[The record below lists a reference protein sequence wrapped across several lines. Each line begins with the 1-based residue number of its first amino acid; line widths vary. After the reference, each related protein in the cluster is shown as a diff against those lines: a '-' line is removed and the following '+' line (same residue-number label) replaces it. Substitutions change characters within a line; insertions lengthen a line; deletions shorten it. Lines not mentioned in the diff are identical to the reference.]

1 MVKIKLKQQPDAKE
15 AERLAKQLNTNETI
29 AALLIQRGF
38 ADTEKARRFLYSSVD
53 EMSDPYALSGMRE
66 AADAIRDAIAAHRK
80 IVIFGD
86 YDCDGIGAVAILYL
100 TLKKMNANVGY
111 FIPERKNDGY
121 GISWSA
127 LTRLFEQDQADLI
140 VSVDCGISSYREI
153 AKAKSE
159 FGAEFVVTDHHELPD
174 TLPDAILVNP
184 HFGSETEFCG
194 AGVAL
199 KLSEALLGRSEA
211 LRFADICCLSTIA
224 DVVPLTGENRI
235 LVKEG
240 LNRFAKR
247 DIRTGLQELLKVS
260 GIENGTAVTSYD
272 IAFKLAPRINASGR
286 LDSALKSLE
295 LLIGQDRS
303 ELRLIA
309 ESLNED
315 NLIRQQKTEEV
326 ISEAREKLRSYD
338 ISEYHAIVLQ
348 DTNWDSGVLGIAA
361 ARIAESYRRPTV
373 LMTEKDGNFTGSA
386 RSVSG
391 INLYDMLA
399 ASSGLLLKFGGHAAA
414 AGLSVAPQNLDAFRL
429 SCKQYLEDKTDLFS
443 NLGTVYADFAVS
455 GDENVAFYKELEK
468 LEPYGMGNPKPLILW
483 DKHTVWSRI
492 NTKPHLKSSV
502 SADTELLAF
511 RKGDMLEFWNTNGGK
526 FVVAPEV
533 KVFRNRARASLT
545 VKHYE
550 ESDTLLSDDVLLIR
564 YLRNHLLKVS
574 DSAFE
579 KRKPNGKFGK
589 LYIVFT
595 GEAFRR
601 AKEQYPLCE
610 AFQMRSDHCSPQNA
624 IVLSPDE
631 NTDFSSYNEIV
642 FLEKPP
648 HNFLQYVSNA
658 TSAVVSTEGSEPKFR
673 PIRFDV
679 TALRRLYVLFC
690 KKLNGQI
697 LTSQAELWMRLF
709 QNDCERFE
717 FEIAYAVFEE
727 TGLLNADKNGII
739 HIINKKTDLNESFIF
754 RSINAAT

>member
-1 MVKIKLKQQPDAKE
+1 MVKIKLKPQPDAKE
-15 AERLAKQLNTNETI
+15 SERLAKQLNINETI

-38 ADTEKARRFLYSSVD
+38 ADAEKARRFLFSSVED
-53 EMSDPYALSGMRE
+53 MSNPYDLSGMRE
-66 AADAIRDAIAAHRK
+66 AADAIRKAIAERRK

-86 YDCDGIGAVAILYL
+86 YDCDGIGATAIMYL
-100 TLKKMNANVGY
+100 TLKKLNANVGY
-111 FIPERKNDGY
+111 FIPERKTDGY
-121 GISWSA
+121 GISWNA
-127 LTRLFEQDQADLI
+127 VTRLFEQDRADLI

-153 AKAKSE
+153 AKAKSK
-159 FGAEFVVTDHHELPD
+159 FGAEFIVTDHHELPD

-211 LRFADICCLSTIA
+211 MRFADICCLSTVA

-240 LNRFAKR
+240 LKRFAKR
-247 DIRTGLQELLKVS
+247 EICAGLQELLKVS

-272 IAFKLAPRINASGR
+272 VAFKLAPRINASGR

-315 NLIRQQKTEEV
+315 NFIRQQKTEEV
-326 ISEAREKLRSYD
+326 ISEAREKLKSYD

-373 LMTEKDGNFTGSA
+373 LLTERDGIFTGSA

-391 INLYDMLA
+391 INLYDMLS
-399 ASSGLLLKFGGHAAA
+399 ASSGFLLKFGGHAAA
-414 AGLSVAPQNLDAFRL
+414 AGLSLSPQNLEVFRL
-429 SCKQYLEDKTDLFS
+429 SCKQYLEDKTELFAK
-443 NLGTVYADFAVS
+443 LGTVYADFAVS
-455 GDENVAFYKELEK
+455 GNEDIVFYKELEQ

-483 DKHTVWSRI
+483 DKKTAWSRI
-492 NTKPHLKSSV
+492 NTKPHLKASV
-502 SADTELLAF
+502 SADAELVAF
-511 RKGDMLEFWNTNGGK
+511 RKGDMLEFWNTNGGR
-526 FVVAPEV
+526 FAVTPEV
-533 KVFRNRARASLT
+533 SIFRNRTKASLM

-550 ESDTLLSDDVLLIR
+550 ESGTLLPDDVLLIR
-564 YLRNHLLKVS
+564 YLRNYLIKNS
-574 DSAFE
+574 DSTLE

-589 LYIVFT
+589 LYVVFT
-595 GEAFRR
+595 REAYLQ

-610 AFQMRSDHCSPQNA
+610 TFQMRFDHSSPQNA

-631 NTDFSSYNEIV
+631 KTDFSSYNEIV

-648 HNFLQYVSNA
+648 QNLLQYVNNA
-658 TSAVVSTEGSEPKFR
+658 TSANVSVVGAEPKFR
-673 PIRFDV
+673 TIHFGV
-679 TALRRLYVLFC
+679 EQLRRLYVLFS
-690 KKLNGQI
+690 KKLNGKT
-697 LTSQAELWMRLF
+697 LTSSAEFWSNLF
-709 QNDCERFE
+709 RNDCERIE

-727 TGLLNADKNGII
+727 TGLLNTDKSGII
-739 HIINKKTDLNESFIF
+739 HIINKKTDLNESVIF
-754 RSINAAT
+754 RSVNAAT